1 MKALTALLLSAT
13 VFTAAPAFAADET
26 AGWQDNKPQ
35 SLESLKAP
43 VRVVNLW
50 ATWCGPCRKEMPA
63 MSAWYKAQKKRQRRY
78 GRHRAGYDRQ
88 HRQIPETNAGQLPDL
103 ALYRC
108 QQPQLH
114 ESPRQQCRRIAL
126 HSREAPKCGYKQ
138 TITGE
143 VNEKSLTAAVNL
155 AKPNVN
161 KTADRVLNLR

>member
-13 VFTAAPAFAADET
+13 VFTATPAFAADET

-35 SLESLKAP
+35 SLDSLKAP

-63 MSAWYKAQKKRQRRY
+63 MSAWYKAQKK
-78 GRHRAGYDRQ
+78 GSVDMVG
-88 HRQIPETNAGQLPDL
+88 
-103 ALYRC
+103 
-108 QQPQLH
+108 
-114 ESPRQQCRRIAL
+114 IAL
-126 HSREAPKCGYKQ
+126 DTTDNIGKFLKQTPVSYPIWRYTGANSRNFMKAHGNNVGVLPFTVVEAPKCGYKQ

-155 AKPNVN
+155 AKT
-161 KTADRVLNLR
+161 KCK

>member
-13 VFTAAPAFAADET
+13 IFTAVPAFAADET

-63 MSAWYKAQKKRQRRY
+63 MSAWYKAQKKGSVDMVGIALDTTDNIGKFLKQ
-78 GRHRAGYDRQ
+78 
-88 HRQIPETNAGQLPDL
+88 NAGQLPDL
-103 ALYRC
+103 ALHRR

-114 ESPRQQCRRIAL
+114 ESPRQQRRRIAL
-126 HSREAPKCGYKQ
+126 TVVEAPKCGYKQ

-155 AKPNVN
+155 AKT
-161 KTADRVLNLR
+161 KCK